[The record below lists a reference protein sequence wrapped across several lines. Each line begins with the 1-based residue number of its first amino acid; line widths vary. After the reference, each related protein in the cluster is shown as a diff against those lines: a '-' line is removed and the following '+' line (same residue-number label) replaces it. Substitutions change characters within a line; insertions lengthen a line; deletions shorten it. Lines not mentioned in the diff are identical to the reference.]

1 MRGSASRHAPL
12 ITRQSYPSNRVENA
26 LLFRNNSPYF
36 FHPSFSPQLLE
47 VFVKNNKQIIAV
59 IGGAAVVLG
68 LILYIA
74 LQPSEEQI
82 VRENLYVVQL
92 EADAERY
99 AAQADS
105 LSLVVESLNARI
117 DTVRAQMD
125 SARTDNKMLL
135 TTLRRVTNESKE
147 YQRLYKEQRTLVDK
161 LRDEITRVKAG
172 AATQIEQ
179 LKTSLDSLNNTLSEQ
194 AIRLTR
200 MTNSLKKAE
209 KENRALRQTLA
220 EAQKESEALR
230 ETLQSV
236 LVYVGTED
244 GLKQQG
250 YLNTSRRFIRKNYK
264 MTNFPDL
271 DNSDIVKVGI
281 GETFS
286 VQGKLAA
293 LCDRHGKLGK
303 GKEYEL
309 SEGQAGQLHI
319 AFSDSALAGQRILAV
334 LKN

>member
-1 MRGSASRHAPL
+1 M
-12 ITRQSYPSNRVENA
+12 
-26 LLFRNNSPYF
+26 
-36 FHPSFSPQLLE
+36 
-47 VFVKNNKQIIAV
+47 KNNKQIIAV

-68 LILYIA
+68 LLLYIA
-74 LQPSEEQI
+74 LQPSEEEI
-82 VRENLYVVQL
+82 VRENLYVQQL

-105 LSLVVESLNARI
+105 LNLLVESLNARI

-125 SARTDNKMLL
+125 SARTDNKILL

-147 YQRLYKEQRTLVDK
+147 YQRLYKEQRALVSR

-179 LKTSLDSLNNTLSEQ
+179 LKTSLDSLNSTLSEQ

-209 KENRALRQTLA
+209 EENRALR
-220 EAQKESEALR
+220 KKNRALR

-250 YLNTSRRFIRKNYK
+250 YLDTSRRFVRKNYK

-271 DNSDIVKVGI
+271 DNGDIIKVRI
-281 GETFS
+281 GEPFG
-286 VQGKLAA
+286 VRGELAA

-303 GKEYEL
+303 GREYEL
-309 SEGQAGQLHI
+309 GEGRDGQFLI
-319 AFSDSALAGQRILAV
+319 TFSDSALAGQRILAV

>member
-1 MRGSASRHAPL
+1 M
-12 ITRQSYPSNRVENA
+12 
-26 LLFRNNSPYF
+26 
-36 FHPSFSPQLLE
+36 
-47 VFVKNNKQIIAV
+47 KNNKQIIAV
-59 IGGAAVVLG
+59 IGGAAIVLG
-68 LILYIA
+68 LLLYVA

-82 VRENLYVVQL
+82 VRENLYVQQL

-105 LSLVVESLNARI
+105 LNLVVESLNARI

-125 SARTDNKMLL
+125 SARTDNKILL
-135 TTLRRVTNESKE
+135 TTLRRVTNESRE
-147 YQRLYKEQRTLVDK
+147 YQRLYKEQRALVDR

-172 AATQIEQ
+172 AATQIER
-179 LKTSLDSLNNTLSEQ
+179 LKTSLDSLNSTLSEQ

-209 KENRALRQTLA
+209 EENRALR
-220 EAQKESEALR
+220 EKNRALR

-250 YLNTSRRFIRKNYK
+250 YLDTSRRFVRKNYK
-264 MTNFPDL
+264 MTNFPDI
-271 DNSDIVKVGI
+271 DNADIIKVGI
-281 GETFS
+281 GETFR
-286 VQGKLAA
+286 VQGELAA

-309 SEGQAGQLHI
+309 GEGRDGQFHI
-319 AFSDSALAGQRILAV
+319 TFSDSALAGQRILAV